1 MMKSTPI
8 HNISCFISLCVVCS
22 PSHKSDL
29 FNDVDGYPSSF
40 IHAIKD
46 KPCVTL
52 DLFYRHY
59 SAFVVQL
66 KEAAAPYE
74 NRATI
79 ITESH
84 TALNQLDKF
93 KPNLLNKWIYS
104 AMSRNQTPTE
114 MRNASTE
121 SPSLQS
127 QLRTND

>member
-1 MMKSTPI
+1 MKSTPF
-8 HNISCFISLCVVCS
+8 HNISCFISLCVVHS

-59 SAFVVQL
+59 NAFVVLL
-66 KEAAAPYE
+66 KKAVELHE
-74 NRATI
+74 THATI

-93 KPNLLNKWIYS
+93 KPNLLNK
-104 AMSRNQTPTE
+104 
-114 MRNASTE
+114 
-121 SPSLQS
+121 
-127 QLRTND
+127 